1 MFNQHLNKLL
11 TDEEKAEFN
20 FMELEKDDVFLDAAG
35 NRLEAQQ
42 EKRSK
47 SVMRPA
53 KKMLTL
59 KQINV
64 QKLDASPMKGGRLD
78 STYIRNMA
86 NKELHG
92 GFNDYSS
99 NQLLDMTMDTGV
111 GNQSRISSIPVSR
124 ESNRELGAKSRR
136 QSVMHHHGNSI
147 ILNEAQKKKLQGRLS
162 IRPQGVSQRELM
174 TKADAVS

>member
-1 MFNQHLNKLL
+1 
-11 TDEEKAEFN
+11 
-20 FMELEKDDVFLDAAG
+20 
-35 NRLEAQQ
+35 
-42 EKRSK
+42 
-47 SVMRPA
+47 MRPA

-59 KQINV
+59 QQINV

-124 ESNRELGAKSRR
+124 ESNRELGGAKSRR
-136 QSVMHHHGNSI
+136 QSVMHQHGNSI

-174 TKADAVS
+174 TKADAVSQFTDNKSRKSSRKSDHSAKATVKTRGAISKDTTRKK